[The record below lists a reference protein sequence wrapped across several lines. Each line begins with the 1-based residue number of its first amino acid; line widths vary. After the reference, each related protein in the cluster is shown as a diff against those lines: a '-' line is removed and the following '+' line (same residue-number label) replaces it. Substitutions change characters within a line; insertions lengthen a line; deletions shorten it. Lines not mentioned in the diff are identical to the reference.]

1 VPASKLFEQLQ
12 KAAVARAAMSPP
24 PAPPPHSSV
33 HADDMALDMATLKA
47 ETDAAVARTNS
58 LFAEEAMVAIR
69 AAAELERAEIERLV
83 VRQAQR
89 LVELEREVREASE
102 VREAAIDASP
112 RFPVA
117 RGFGVVA
124 VLLALVLGWYFV
136 PWRSPGADA
145 AKPPPHLKIDPKLD
159 LGRPK

>member
-1 VPASKLFEQLQ
+1 V
-12 KAAVARAAMSPP
+12 
-24 PAPPPHSSV
+24 
-33 HADDMALDMATLKA
+33 LKA
-47 ETDAAVARTNS
+47 ESDAAVARTNS
-58 LFAEEAMVAIR
+58 LVAEEAMVAIR

-89 LVELEREVREASE
+89 LGELEREVREALE
-102 VREAAIDASP
+102 AREASIDASP

-145 AKPPPHLKIDPKLD
+145 AKAQPSLKIDPKLD
-159 LGRPK
+159 LGRK